1 MKHFHLRSITAILFI
16 FLTFF
21 SVATIFITPSL
32 SFTSSLSNT
41 NSYPIG
47 NAFGLD
53 HIGPNDAPRV
63 AEDGRRF
70 PAMISIGVGQNKLL
84 ESLISPVIKNTFRAL
99 KLIIYPQILR

>member
-53 HIGPNDAPRV
+53 HIEQMMPLGSPKT
-63 AEDGRRF
+63 GCLF